1 MLSPNEDTIE
11 SYGSGTNESSG
22 LLSIMGNTNE
32 SNSGMKAKEVE
43 SLLKVFITQFPDSK
57 K

>member
-1 MLSPNEDTIE
+1 
-11 SYGSGTNESSG
+11 
-22 LLSIMGNTNE
+22 MGNNNE